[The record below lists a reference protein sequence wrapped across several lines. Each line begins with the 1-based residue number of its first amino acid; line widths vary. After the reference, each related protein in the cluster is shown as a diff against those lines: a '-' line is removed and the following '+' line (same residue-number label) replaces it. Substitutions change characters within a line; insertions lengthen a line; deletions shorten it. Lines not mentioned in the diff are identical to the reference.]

1 MIINKALS
9 VYFAYPLY
17 SIYEWIER
25 QVTQHDV
32 AMVFFAGHG
41 INAPDGRYY
50 FVPSNFKAKRLKRT
64 ALPYYEIRDTITAL
78 AGKVLFFIDT
88 CHSGNIMGTQR
99 GVADIDQIA
108 NDLSSA
114 ENGIVVFTAA
124 TGKQTSQESW
134 RWQNGAFTEAL
145 IEGLGGQ
152 ADYTKDGAIT
162 INELDL
168 YLSERVKVLTNGS
181 QTPTTSKPDT
191 VPDFP
196 IVLK

>member
-1 MIINKALS
+1 
-9 VYFAYPLY
+9 
-17 SIYEWIER
+17 
-25 QVTQHDV
+25 
-32 AMVFFAGHG
+32 MVFFAGHG
-41 INAPDGRYY
+41 FNATDGRYY
-50 FVPSNFKAKRLKRT
+50 FAPSNFKAKRLRRT
-64 ALPYYEIRDTITAL
+64 ALPYYEIRHTVTGL

-114 ENGIVVFTAA
+114 ENGVVVFAAA

-134 RWQNGAFTEAL
+134 RWKNGAFTEAL

-168 YLSERVKVLTNGS
+168 YLSERVKALTEGS
-181 QTPTTSKPDT
+181 QTPTTTKPET

-196 IVLK
+196 IALK